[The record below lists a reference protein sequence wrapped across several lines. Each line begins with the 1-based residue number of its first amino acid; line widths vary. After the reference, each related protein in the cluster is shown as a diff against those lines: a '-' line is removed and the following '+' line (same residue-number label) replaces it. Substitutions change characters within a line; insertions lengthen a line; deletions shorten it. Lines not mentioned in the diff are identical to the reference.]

1 MYYEHI
7 VPVNLKTFLDSPS
20 HTNLKNLFLTNT
32 GETDY
37 LDFKA
42 RWSNWTKMA
51 KHILAIANTGGGAI
65 IIGVNQLDDG
75 SLNLKGLTEEEYMD
89 KADIDN
95 KLQHL
100 LPKYLKCRTEDF
112 FFTED
117 SDPALHSK
125 LFQVL
130 MIEYDPKYIPYTS
143 IAAGGDL
150 RYNAIYLRQGTKSIE
165 ATHDRLLEIILRKIH
180 SGSMDSKEISL
191 KDHLEQL
198 QTLFLL
204 KKQALDFSFQHYLE
218 MLILKKQEKIEMLMG
233 IHVKK
238 EDCT

>member
-7 VPVNLKTFLDSPS
+7 VPVNLKIFLQSPS
-20 HTNLKNLFLTNT
+20 HVNLKNLFLTNT

-42 RWSNWTKMA
+42 KWTNWTKMA

-65 IIGVNQLDDG
+65 IIGVGQLDDG
-75 SLNLKGLTEEEYMD
+75 SINLRGLTEEEYMD

-95 KLQHL
+95 KLQHM
-100 LPKYLKCRTEDF
+100 LPKYLKYRTEDF
-112 FFTED
+112 LFTEE
-117 SDPALHSK
+117 SEPSLHSK

-150 RYNAIYLRQGTKSIE
+150 RYNAIYLRQGTKSVE
-165 ATHDRLLEIILRKIH
+165 ATHDKLLEIILRKVH
-180 SGSMDSKEISL
+180 AGNTDNREMTLKE
-191 KDHLEQL
+191 HLEQL
-198 QTLFLL
+198 QTLFIV
-204 KKQALDFSFQHYLE
+204 KKKAQDLSYRHYLE
-218 MLILKKQEKIEMLMG
+218 GLILKKQEKVEMLMG
-233 IHVKK
+233 VHIKK
-238 EDCT
+238 D